1 MKYRIRLLAAL
12 AAMALI
18 AAACGDTADEVED
31 AAPATTATTA
41 APTDTAP
48 ATTAAPEAP
57 ATTQADDSAPDT
69 TAAPAEPAE
78 PAGTLVV
85 TETFGPNAGW
95 GIETDDA
102 LLFTNYGIAEP
113 LVVVDFDGN
122 LVPGLATSWERRSEL
137 EWAFEIRSGVTFHD
151 GSDLTATAVA
161 DALNY
166 LLDSPTP
173 PRGLSRSIVATVAV
187 EGDSTVVM
195 TTNGPDAVL
204 PQRLVSGNSAILSPS
219 AYLPDRTID
228 PFAGGTGPFLL
239 VDIVPDQLIRLE
251 ANPNYW
257 GEAPKLAGFEVFFV
271 PDGQVR
277 SGMLRSGEA
286 QIIAQ
291 VPITD
296 LPLLEGDPN
305 LVVLKTPLPRT
316 TSVYLNNIAGPTTNQ
331 TVREA
336 INYAIDREL
345 IAAAVLEGSDD
356 PAIGPFPFWEEWAD
370 PTIRAFPYEPD
381 TARALLA
388 EAGYGDDN
396 PLRLRLWTYIERP
409 QLSDIAVAMQAML
422 RDVGI
427 STELTI
433 TEYGPLEGSV
443 LAGDFDL
450 FILSRSHLLDV
461 YDPIGFLEADYGCE
475 GGYNLSH
482 FCDAEFDAALT
493 AARGMDTA
501 ERYAVYGELS
511 GVLQD
516 RAITGFL
523 THQIAIDAHS
533 SNVVGYRTH
542 PMGHY
547 VITTD
552 VAVTG

>member
-1 MKYRIRLLAAL
+1 MQRWNRLLVVL
-12 AAMALI
+12 LAMALV
-18 AAACGDTADEVED
+18 AAACTTTTDPGDDTT
-31 AAPATTATTA
+31 PATTG
-41 APTDTAP
+41 APDDG
-48 ATTAAPEAP
+48 
-57 ATTQADDSAPDT
+57 ATTQPDDTPDT
-69 TAAPAEPAE
+69 TQPPATGG
-78 PAGTLVV
+78 GTLVV

-122 LVPGLATSWERRSEL
+122 LVPGLAESWERRSDT
-137 EWAFEIRSGVTFHD
+137 EWVFNIRSGVTFHD
-151 GSDLTATAVA
+151 GSELDATAVA

-173 PRGLSRSIVATVAV
+173 PRGLTRDIVATVVA
-187 EGDSTVVM
+187 EDASTVVM

-219 AYLPDRTID
+219 AYGPDRTID
-228 PFAGGTGPFLL
+228 PFAGGTGPFIL
-239 VDIVPDQLIRLE
+239 VEEVPDQLIRLE

-257 GEAPKLAGFEVFFV
+257 GDPPQLDGFEVVFV

-286 QIIAQ
+286 QIVAQ

-296 LPLLEGDPN
+296 LPLIEDDPN
-305 LVVLKTPLPRT
+305 LVVLKTPLPRN
-316 TSVYLNNIAGPTTNQ
+316 TSIYLNNVAGPTTDLA
-331 TVREA
+331 VREA
-336 INYAIDREL
+336 INYAVDREL
-345 IAAAVLEGSDD
+345 IAASVLEGSDD
-356 PAIGPFPFWEEWAD
+356 PATGVWPFWEEWAD
-370 PTIRAFPYEPD
+370 PSVRAFPYDPD
-381 TARALLA
+381 TATTLLA
-388 EAGYGDDN
+388 DAGYGEDN
-396 PLRLRLWTYIERP
+396 PLTLRLWTYIERP
-409 QLSDIAVAMQAML
+409 QLSDIAVAVQAML
-422 RDVGI
+422 RDVGVD
-427 STELTI
+427 TELTI
-433 TEYGPLEGSV
+433 SEYGPLETDV

-482 FCDAEFDAALT
+482 YCSADFDAALT
-493 AARGMDTA
+493 EARGLDTA
-501 ERYAVYGELS
+501 ERYAVYGEL
-511 GVLQD
+511 GNVLQD
-516 RAITGFL
+516 QAVSAFL
-523 THQIAIDAHS
+523 THQIAIHATS
-533 SNVVGYRTH
+533 SNVVGYRIH

-552 VAVTG
+552 VGLAG

>member
-1 MKYRIRLLAAL
+1 MQHWSRLLAAL
-12 AAMALI
+12 VALALI
-18 AAACGDTADEVED
+18 VTACSDSTDAGDDTTPTTTATT
-31 AAPATTATTA
+31 PATTATTR
-41 APTDTAP
+41 APDAG
-48 ATTAAPEAP
+48 ATTEPE
-57 ATTQADDSAPDT
+57 DSAPDT
-69 TAAPAEPAE
+69 TAPPAAGG
-78 PAGTLVV
+78 GTLVV

-102 LLFTNYGIAEP
+102 LLYTNYGIAEP

-122 LVPGLATSWERRSEL
+122 LVPGLAVSWERRSEL
-137 EWAFEIRSGVTFHD
+137 EWVFNIRSGVTFHD
-151 GSDLTATAVA
+151 GSDLNATAVA

-173 PRGLSRSIVATVAV
+173 PRGLTRAIVTSVAA
-187 EGDSTVVM
+187 EDDFTVVI
-195 TTNGPDAVL
+195 TTNGPDAVI

-219 AYLPDRTID
+219 AYRADRTID
-228 PFAGGTGPFLL
+228 PFAGGTGPFML
-239 VDIVPDQLIRLE
+239 VEEVPDQLIRLE

-257 GEAPKLAGFEVFFV
+257 GEAPKLDGFEVLFV
-271 PDGQVR
+271 PEGQVR

-286 QIIAQ
+286 QIVAQ
-291 VPITD
+291 VPVTD
-296 LPLLEGDPN
+296 LPLLEDDPN

-316 TSVYLNNIAGPTTNQ
+316 TSVYLNNVSGPTADQ
-331 TVREA
+331 AVREA
-336 INYAIDREL
+336 INYAIDRGL
-345 IAAAVLEGSDD
+345 IAASVLEGSDD
-356 PAIGPFPFWEEWAD
+356 PATGPFPFWEEWAD

-381 TARALLA
+381 TARELLA

-396 PLRLRLWTYIERP
+396 PLTLRLWTYIERP

-427 STELTI
+427 DTDLTI
-433 TEYGPLEGSV
+433 SEYGPLESSV
-443 LAGDFDL
+443 LGGDFDL

-461 YDPIGFLEADYGCE
+461 YDPIGFLEADYGCG

-482 FCDAEFDAALT
+482 YCDADFDAALT
-493 AARGMDTA
+493 EARGLDTA

-516 RAITGFL
+516 LAITGFL

-533 SNVVGYRTH
+533 VDVVGYRTH

-552 VAVTG
+552 VALAG

>member
-1 MKYRIRLLAAL
+1 MQRWNRLLVAL
-12 AAMALI
+12 LALALI
-18 AAACGDTADEVED
+18 AAACTSTTDPGDDTT
-31 AAPATTATTA
+31 PATT
-41 APTDTAP
+41 P
-48 ATTAAPEAP
+48 ATTGAPDDG
-57 ATTQADDSAPDT
+57 ATTQPDDTAPDT
-69 TAAPAEPAE
+69 TPPPAAGG
-78 PAGTLVV
+78 GTLVV

-95 GIETDDA
+95 GIATDDA
-102 LLFTNYGIAEP
+102 LLYTSYGIAEP

-122 LVPGLATSWERRSEL
+122 LVPGLAESWERRSDL
-137 EWAFEIRSGVTFHD
+137 EWVFSIRSGVTFHD
-151 GSDLTATAVA
+151 GSDLNATAVV

-173 PRGLSRSIVATVAV
+173 PRGLTRDVVTSVTV
-187 EGDSTVVM
+187 EDDSTVVI

-219 AYLPDRTID
+219 AYGPDRTID
-228 PFAGGTGPFLL
+228 PFAGGTGPFIL
-239 VDIVPDQLIRLE
+239 VDEVPDQLIRLE

-257 GEAPKLAGFEVFFV
+257 GEAPKLDGFEVIFV

-305 LVVLKTPLPRT
+305 LTVLKTPLPRT
-316 TSVYLNNIAGPTTNQ
+316 TSVYLNNIAGPTTELA
-331 TVREA
+331 VREA

-345 IAAAVLEGSDD
+345 IAASVLEGSDD

-370 PTIRAFPYEPD
+370 PSIRAFPYEPD
-381 TARALLA
+381 TAIALLA
-388 EAGYGDDN
+388 DAGYGDDN
-396 PLRLRLWTYIERP
+396 PLTLRLWTYIERS
-409 QLSDIAVAMQAML
+409 QLSDIAVALQAML

-427 STELTI
+427 DTNLTI
-433 TEYGPLEGSV
+433 SEYGPLETDV

-461 YDPIGFLEADYGCE
+461 YDPIGFLEADYGCD

-482 FCDAEFDAALT
+482 YCDADFDAKLAEAKGL
-493 AARGMDTA
+493 DTA
-501 ERYAVYGELS
+501 ERYAVYGDLS

-516 RAITGFL
+516 LAITGFL

-547 VITTD
+547 MITTD
-552 VAVTG
+552 VGLSG